1 VTRSDHTSLRLG
13 PQDLAVR
20 RMSLWLLGAWVALIA
35 SSSLYPFEGDPRRLF
50 NAVMT
55 GLPKLREWREPSQR
69 DAMVNLL
76 LYVPFGLLGSMAL
89 EKAGRFLTRILWPI
103 IGAGLLSLAIEVV
116 QHALPARDPSLA
128 DWALNIVSA
137 AAGTLIAA
145 LYSALP
151 LRPLSRRLQRLAIGP
166 APALLVALWL
176 IAHLAPFVPRLRPG
190 RIEAAL
196 QESLAMALSPGQL
209 IAYFGCY
216 LLLGALL
223 NALLRRPYF
232 WSALLLLFSV
242 SAAARVLFVGQH
254 LIPAEALGL
263 ALALPVIAVLRR
275 FDPRRWEST
284 VFILVCIALLASGTW
299 PDPSATDPRT
309 IDPNAVST
317 FVWLPFAE
325 LAGGIVDPGALPLL
339 ERLFFGIGLAW
350 LALHGGTRRVPPLP
364 LALLVAIV
372 TEFLQQWVPG
382 RQPDTTD
389 IAALL
394 IGAALAQ
401 GTARL
406 DLRT

>member
-1 VTRSDHTSLRLG
+1 
-13 PQDLAVR
+13 
-20 RMSLWLLGAWVALIA
+20 
-35 SSSLYPFEGDPRRLF
+35 
-50 NAVMT
+50 
-55 GLPKLREWREPSQR
+55 
-69 DAMVNLL
+69 
-76 LYVPFGLLGSMAL
+76 
-89 EKAGRFLTRILWPI
+89 
-103 IGAGLLSLAIEVV
+103 
-116 QHALPARDPSLA
+116 
-128 DWALNIVSA
+128 
-137 AAGTLIAA
+137 
-145 LYSALP
+145 
-151 LRPLSRRLQRLAIGP
+151 
-166 APALLVALWL
+166 
-176 IAHLAPFVPRLRPG
+176 
-190 RIEAAL
+190 
-196 QESLAMALSPGQL
+196 
-209 IAYFGCY
+209 
-216 LLLGALL
+216 
-223 NALLRRPYF
+223 
-232 WSALLLLFSV
+232 
-242 SAAARVLFVGQH
+242 
-254 LIPAEALGL
+254 
-263 ALALPVIAVLRR
+263 VIAVLRR

>member
-1 VTRSDHTSLRLG
+1 MTLSGHTSLRLG

-20 RMSLWLLGAWVALIA
+20 RLSLWLLGAWAALIV
-35 SSSLYPFEGDPRRLF
+35 SSSLYPFAGDMLRLF
-50 NAVMT
+50 DAVIA

-76 LYVPFGLLGSMAL
+76 LYLPFGLLGSMAL
-89 EKAGRFLTRILWPI
+89 EKAGGFFGRILWPV
-103 IGAGLLSLAIEVV
+103 IGASLLSLAIEVI

-128 DWALNIVSA
+128 DWLLNIISA
-137 AAGTLIAA
+137 AVGTLIAA

-151 LRPLSRRLQRLAIGP
+151 VRPLSRRLQRLAIGP

-190 RIEAAL
+190 RIEAAF
-196 QESLAMALSPGQL
+196 QESLAMELSPGPL

-232 WSALLLLFSV
+232 WSALLLLFAFSV
-242 SAAARVLFVGQH
+242 AARVLFVGQH
-254 LIPAEALGL
+254 LTPAEALGL
-263 ALALPVIAVLRR
+263 AFALPLIGVLRR

-284 VFILVCIALLASGTW
+284 AFLLACLALLASGSW
-299 PDPSATDPRT
+299 PDPTATEHGAT
-309 IDPNAVST
+309 ST
-317 FVWLPFAE
+317 FIWLPFAE
-325 LAGGIVDPGALPLL
+325 LAGGTVDPGALPLL

-350 LALHGGTRRVPPLP
+350 LALHGGTRRIPPLP

-401 GTARL
+401 GTARI

>member
-1 VTRSDHTSLRLG
+1 MTLSGHTSLRLG

-20 RMSLWLLGAWVALIA
+20 RMSLWLLGAWAVLIV
-35 SSSLYPFEGDPRRLF
+35 SSSLYPFEGDLRRLF
-50 NAVMT
+50 DALIA
-55 GLPKLREWREPSQR
+55 GLPNLREWRAPSQR

-76 LYVPFGLLGSMAL
+76 LYLPFGLLGSMAL
-89 EKAGRFLTRILWPI
+89 EKAGGFPSRILWPV
-103 IGAGLLSLAIEVV
+103 IGAGLLSLAIEVI

-128 DWALNIVSA
+128 DWVLNIISA
-137 AAGTLIAA
+137 AVGTLIAV

-151 LRPLSRRLQRLAIGP
+151 VRPLSRRLQRLAIGP

-196 QESLAMALSPGQL
+196 QESLAVGLSPGQM

-216 LLLGALL
+216 LLLGTLL

-232 WSALLLLFSV
+232 WSALLLLFAV
-242 SAAARVLFVGQH
+242 SGAARVLFVGQH
-254 LIPAEALGL
+254 LTPAEALGL
-263 ALALPVIAVLRR
+263 AFALPVIGVLRR

-284 VFILVCIALLASGTW
+284 AFLLACLALLASGLW
-299 PDPSATDPRT
+299 PDRSATEHG
-309 IDPNAVST
+309 ASAT

-325 LAGGIVDPGALPLL
+325 LAGINVDPGALPLL

-350 LALHGGTRRVPPLP
+350 LALHGGTRRIPPLP
-364 LALLVAIV
+364 LALLIAIA

-401 GTARL
+401 GTARI